1 MQRPE
6 PIGPEGM
13 FDGLRWSCIVL
24 GAVLDNV
31 LSMLV
36 GLPVMLWF
44 AGADAF
50 GEDPEAAERAIDRAL
65 EDPAF
70 LAASF
75 AVGMAVTAYAAF
87 WAAGRAG
94 TLHVRHGGWTAV
106 ASAALA
112 GLFLLFSGGSPG
124 PTPPWWYDALAL
136 ACMLPAGVAGGWAAA
151 RAQGT
156 ASGS

>member
-1 MQRPE
+1 
-6 PIGPEGM
+6 M
-13 FDGLRWSCIVL
+13 FEGLRWSCIAF
-24 GAVLDNV
+24 GAVLDNL

-36 GLPVMLWF
+36 GIPVMLWF

-50 GEDPEAAERAIDRAL
+50 AEDPETAERAIDHVLA
-65 EDPAF
+65 DPAF

-75 AVGMAVTAYAAF
+75 AVGIAVTGYAAF

-112 GLFLLFSGGSPG
+112 CLFLLLPG
-124 PTPPWWYDALAL
+124 ASAGAAPPWWYDVLAF
-136 ACMLPAGVAGGWAAA
+136 ACMLPAGVAGGWLASRLPRSNA
-151 RAQGT
+151 R
-156 ASGS
+156 S